1 MASTVAAELATL
13 RPQGMELFAVASRNA
28 EQARAFAA
36 RYGAVRS
43 CADYSSLVND
53 PDVDLVYIAT
63 PHALHHQNML
73 ACIRAG
79 KSVLCE
85 KPFTINA
92 SEAREV
98 IEAARQRKVFVM
110 EAMWTRFLPA
120 VSALKE
126 LLAAGAVGRVNL
138 IVGGGAF
145 MPDRDSG
152 HYLFDKALGGGALLD
167 AGVYLISMASMIL
180 GSPIRCQ
187 AFGTLGSTG
196 VDEQDAIL
204 LEHAGGAHALLY
216 VSLRARRPPDLEIL
230 GDEGRIQVAAPI
242 FRPAGLTIVAPDGRQ
257 SAQDHPIDGSGYAY
271 QLREASAAHCEGRLE
286 SSRMPLDETLS
297 VMQTM
302 DTLRRQIGLRYA
314 NEPA

>member
-1 MASTVAAELATL
+1 MTKTNRSSNGLLSACGMASVRWGILGTGRMASTVAAELATL

-138 IVGGGAF
+138 IVGG
-145 MPDRDSG
+145 
-152 HYLFDKALGGGALLD
+152 
-167 AGVYLISMASMIL
+167 
-180 GSPIRCQ
+180 
-187 AFGTLGSTG
+187 
-196 VDEQDAIL
+196 
-204 LEHAGGAHALLY
+204 
-216 VSLRARRPPDLEIL
+216 
-230 GDEGRIQVAAPI
+230 
-242 FRPAGLTIVAPDGRQ
+242 
-257 SAQDHPIDGSGYAY
+257 
-271 QLREASAAHCEGRLE
+271 
-286 SSRMPLDETLS
+286 
-297 VMQTM
+297 
-302 DTLRRQIGLRYA
+302 
-314 NEPA
+314 